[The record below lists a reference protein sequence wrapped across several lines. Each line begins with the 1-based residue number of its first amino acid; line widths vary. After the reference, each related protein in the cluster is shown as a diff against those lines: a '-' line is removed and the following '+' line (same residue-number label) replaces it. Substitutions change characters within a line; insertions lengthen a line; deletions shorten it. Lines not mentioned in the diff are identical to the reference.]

1 MKKWTS
7 VFIILFLAGCR
18 GEKNETY
25 FTPEM
30 ASTYFRNIEE
40 ICKNDDGRLWG
51 ENLYAPIMFVDR
63 RSRQIVANQP
73 DKHSLLRERDGV
85 FTGSYPRELIINNI
99 AVDFGGE
106 LFALSPLPATED
118 EYRINTR
125 AIHSLFH
132 RFQKKIG
139 VEPVIYNTRH
149 IDEKEARIWVKLE
162 WKALRRALL
171 SEGSDQEQAIRDA
184 LIFRGAR
191 RELYSKYAGEE
202 NKFESYEGPATFT
215 YIHLVTRSKEE
226 FNDRLLEYLDRIY
239 SFQSYSRSY
248 GFVTGAMYTR
258 LLYLAGFDLKTLT
271 ADSCDLG
278 FRVKDVYDVQLPEIC
293 RDVAGSLALNY
304 DLDAIYREEET
315 RLNEIR
321 ERIHRQVS
329 VFTEKPVVF
338 LGLESPSFD
347 FEPEDIRFLDT
358 LGTLYN
364 AIRVSDNWG
373 KLTVD
378 KGGCLISTN
387 YKNLR
392 ITAKG
397 IKERKAHFY
406 GEGWHLILNNGW
418 TLDEIEENYVVR
430 RLMP

>member
-1 MKKWTS
+1 MKKWI
-7 VFIILFLAGCR
+7 FLFLIIILAGCR

-25 FTPEM
+25 FTPGL
-30 ASTYFRNIEE
+30 ATTYFRMIEE

-51 ENLYAPIMFVDR
+51 ENLYGPLMFVDR
-63 RSRQIVANQP
+63 RNRQIIANQP
-73 DKHSLLRERDGV
+73 DRHSLLREKEGIY
-85 FTGSYPRELIINNI
+85 TGYYPKELIINNI
-99 AVDFGGE
+99 TVDFGGE
-106 LFALSPLPATED
+106 LFALSPLPAAED
-118 EYRINTR
+118 EYRITTR

-132 RFQKKIG
+132 RFQRKNG
-139 VEPVIYNTRH
+139 VEPATYNTRH

-162 WKALRRALL
+162 WKALRRAILA
-171 SEGSDQEQAIRDA
+171 ENSDRDQALRDA

-191 RELYSKYAGEE
+191 RELYSRYAGEE
-202 NKFESYEGPATFT
+202 NKFESYEGFATFT
-215 YIHLVTRSKEE
+215 YIHLVTRSQEE
-226 FNDRLLEYLDRIY
+226 FNERLLEYLDRLY

-248 GFVTGAMYTR
+248 GFVTGAFYAS
-258 LLYLAGFDLKTLT
+258 LLHQNGIDLKTIPT
-271 ADSCDLG
+271 ASSDLG
-278 FRVKDVYDVQLPEIC
+278 QKVKEVFDVQLPEIC

-304 DLDAIYREEET
+304 GLDEIYREEEV

-329 VFTEKPVVF
+329 VFTEKPVIL

-378 KGGCLISTN
+378 KGGCLISNN
-387 YKNLR
+387 YRSLR

-397 IKERKAHFY
+397 FKERKAHYY

-418 TLDEIEENYVVR
+418 IIDEIEENYIVR